1 MDINF
6 QGSRVPT
13 PIDAKPAADR
23 SPGTALVVAISQA
36 QIGNE
41 PGTPLSSLQ
50 LESTNAEIDR
60 EGLGQAVSN
69 LQAFAQSIQRDL
81 SFSLDDA
88 SGRVVIEVRDQAS
101 GDVIRQIPSEEAL
114 KLMKHLEEARSLL
127 FHETA

>member
-6 QGSRVPT
+6 QGPRVPA
-13 PIDAKPAADR
+13 PIDVKPAADR
-23 SPGTALVVAISQA
+23 SAGAALVVALPQTREGAELGAI
-36 QIGNE
+36 
-41 PGTPLSSLQ
+41 PSSLQ
-50 LESTNAEIDR
+50 PESTNAEIDR